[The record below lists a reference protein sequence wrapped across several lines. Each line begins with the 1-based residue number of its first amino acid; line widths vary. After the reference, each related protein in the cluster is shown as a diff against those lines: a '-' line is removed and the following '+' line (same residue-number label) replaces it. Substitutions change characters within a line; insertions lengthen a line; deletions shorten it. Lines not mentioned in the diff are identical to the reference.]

1 LITEITLRS
10 LFSRFGVVAD
20 VAIKKI
26 QFNPRL
32 RIQNGYGFVHF
43 PLTADGINAAIA
55 ATNLIRQ
62 YTIDRVTYDSCL
74 TRSLEYVI
82 ATQKDVL
89 PLIEPIRTPGEMMQ
103 QQQHHF
109 QQQQLDSPQFASAQR
124 SPHGAMDNR
133 WPYEST
139 MAVDTASPRI
149 FQTSSR
155 DSVESGSGKYD
166 RGLDVSQFNHMRPS
180 QASSAAPLQM
190 NLAHLGMGQSSP
202 SFALNP
208 DSPSMQAMGERKSD
222 DYSFSAAG
230 GNSYPIMRKHQ
241 QVSPRS
247 SFNSGYSYS
256 GHSIDALNRASMD
269 SGHSSNY
276 NQQAAS
282 PTYLSNPSTSNNNPF
297 QTYY

>member
-103 QQQHHF
+103 QHQLM
-109 QQQQLDSPQFASAQR
+109 QQQPDSPHFASAQR
-124 SPHGAMDNR
+124 SPHGSMDNKR
-133 WPYEST
+133 FSYDIVPPNNT
-139 MAVDTASPRI
+139 SPR
-149 FQTSSR
+149 
-155 DSVESGSGKYD
+155 Y
-166 RGLDVSQFNHMRPS
+166 
-180 QASSAAPLQM
+180 QASSKDSLDSGSLKFSGSYDLTFNEVRSHPSPTYHQQQQQQQLHHQAQM
-190 NLAHLGMGQSSP
+190 NVPMSAGIGYLSGSASP
-202 SFALNP
+202 SSHSL
-208 DSPSMQAMGERKSD
+208 GERKSD
-222 DYSFSAAG
+222 EFSYSSG
-230 GNSYPIMRKHQ
+230 LMTGMNSYQIMRKQ
-241 QVSPRS
+241 TSPRS
-247 SFNSGYSYS
+247 SFNSGYSGHSMDALTQASVES
-256 GHSIDALNRASMD
+256 GHSFSAHQPAS
-269 SGHSSNY
+269 SPSFPL
-276 NQQAAS
+276 NQQ
-282 PTYLSNPSTSNNNPF
+282 F
-297 QTYY
+297 QSHF